1 MFLLSIIFG
10 CGDGRDDDYFAR
22 VNGEAITVTE
32 YEQQLADFIRVTGI
46 KDNLQTR
53 LQLLDQLINERLII
67 DNFRKKKFN
76 QDDDFK
82 RRAENIRSQ
91 LLLDEFRKQT
101 FFDTISVAEQE
112 ITQRFIEYNKK
123 VSARHLFARTRE
135 EADALYFQ
143 LQRGATFEELAKLTF
158 QDSTLAHNGGYLGY
172 FGRGEMDPAFEKA
185 AFSMKVGE
193 LSSPVKTGFGYSI
206 IKVEAGFQ
214 IPFTSESDF
223 QNLRPNLIREIKRD
237 KAICYAQQYGK
248 QQAKKLAAE
257 FDSQLVGLIFEKLS
271 KPDVDLNLR
280 KFSDEIKIDTE
291 VAGLLELPVVTF
303 RTGSWTVQTWL
314 EKVRYTSSRQQQRI
328 QTEDD
333 LQQFILGLL
342 VREQLIRQA
351 EAKGIQRQTEFK
363 NKLRHAID
371 RLIITQMRTSI
382 MDTTTVPEEAARE
395 SFIKDST
402 YYVFPAEANVREI
415 LVASRSDA
423 EQILNRN
430 NNGESFASLA
440 SAYSLRDW
448 ARERGGELGSAP
460 RYKFGALADTIFNLK
475 PGEILG
481 PLEIEGY
488 FSLVQMIDKKPEL
501 QKTFQ
506 QAKAQI
512 ETELLWNWKKI
523 NWHNHIDELRS
534 RASIEI
540 LSDKLRWYVF
550 DQL

>member
-1 MFLLSIIFG
+1 MLIKKIIPIMFLLSIIFG
-10 CGDGRDDDYFAR
+10 CGDGSDDVFFAR
-22 VNGEAITVTE
+22 VNGETITVTE

-67 DNFRKKKFN
+67 DNFRKKKFD

-82 RRAENIRSQ
+82 RRTENIRSQ

-112 ITQRFIEYNKK
+112 IAQRFSEYNKK

-143 LQRGATFEELAKLTF
+143 LQQGATFEELAKLTF

-223 QNLRPNLIREIKRD
+223 QKLRPNLIREIKRD
-237 KAICYAQQYGK
+237 KAIRYAQQYGK

-280 KFSDEIKIDTE
+280 KFSDEIKID
-291 VAGLLELPVVTF
+291 
-303 RTGSWTVQTWL
+303 
-314 EKVRYTSSRQQQRI
+314 
-328 QTEDD
+328 
-333 LQQFILGLL
+333 
-342 VREQLIRQA
+342 
-351 EAKGIQRQTEFK
+351 
-363 NKLRHAID
+363 
-371 RLIITQMRTSI
+371 
-382 MDTTTVPEEAARE
+382 
-395 SFIKDST
+395 
-402 YYVFPAEANVREI
+402 
-415 LVASRSDA
+415 
-423 EQILNRN
+423 
-430 NNGESFASLA
+430 
-440 SAYSLRDW
+440 
-448 ARERGGELGSAP
+448 
-460 RYKFGALADTIFNLK
+460 
-475 PGEILG
+475 
-481 PLEIEGY
+481 
-488 FSLVQMIDKKPEL
+488 
-501 QKTFQ
+501 
-506 QAKAQI
+506 
-512 ETELLWNWKKI
+512 
-523 NWHNHIDELRS
+523 
-534 RASIEI
+534 
-540 LSDKLRWYVF
+540 
-550 DQL
+550 